1 MWTRICGNLVWDVAG
16 GSVANFQKNGTTMR
30 CQLCTY
36 DYISTEIE
44 ELVQA
49 SYVQKQEESNTQV
62 RGNKL
67 KLKSKSDQVW
77 IPTYVEITAGNK
89 NNNKTWQQQQT
100 LQQTTQL
107 HHIISM
113 AASIWIERIPLILVV
128 EGNNS
133 LACGLT
139 SWDCLREGLVST
151 SWVHLVRSTL
161 CANIQR
167 HTTPSSYHI
176 STTRS
181 CW

>member
-89 NNNKTWQQQQT
+89 NNN
-100 LQQTTQL
+100 
-107 HHIISM
+107 
-113 AASIWIERIPLILVV
+113 
-128 EGNNS
+128 
-133 LACGLT
+133 
-139 SWDCLREGLVST
+139 
-151 SWVHLVRSTL
+151 
-161 CANIQR
+161 
-167 HTTPSSYHI
+167 
-176 STTRS
+176 
-181 CW
+181 

>member
-1 MWTRICGNLVWDVAG
+1 
-16 GSVANFQKNGTTMR
+16 MR

-89 NNNKTWQQQQT
+89 NNNKT
-100 LQQTTQL
+100 
-107 HHIISM
+107 
-113 AASIWIERIPLILVV
+113 
-128 EGNNS
+128 
-133 LACGLT
+133 
-139 SWDCLREGLVST
+139 
-151 SWVHLVRSTL
+151 
-161 CANIQR
+161 
-167 HTTPSSYHI
+167 
-176 STTRS
+176 
-181 CW
+181 